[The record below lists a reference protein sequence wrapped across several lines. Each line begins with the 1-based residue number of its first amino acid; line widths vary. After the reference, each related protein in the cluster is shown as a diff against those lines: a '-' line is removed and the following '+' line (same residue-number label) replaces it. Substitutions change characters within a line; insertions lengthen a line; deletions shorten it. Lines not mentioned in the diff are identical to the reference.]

1 MAERAGCGESEA
13 GVGAR
18 GAAAW
23 ASLAP
28 PPAAP
33 EKSDADRGAG
43 GAYGVID
50 WGGAY
55 CGAGGAYAGTDC
67 GGIY

>member
-1 MAERAGCGESEA
+1 MAECAGAAGSEA
-13 GVGAR
+13 AVGAR

-33 EKSDADRGAG
+33 EKSDAERGAG

-50 WGGAY
+50 WDGAY
-55 CGAGGAYAGTDC
+55 
-67 GGIY
+67 

>member
-1 MAERAGCGESEA
+1 MAECAGAGGSEA
-13 GVGAR
+13 KVGAR

-23 ASLAP
+23 ASFAP
-28 PPAAP
+28 PPGTP
-33 EKSDADRGAG
+33 EKSEADRGAG

-55 CGAGGAYAGTDC
+55 
-67 GGIY
+67 